1 MFNLCLGYL
10 KIIKLIFFLRFNY
23 MGKRSVS
30 VELTGLGHLDGEAC
44 EEPAVYVCVETPEKV
59 PSECAVLFS

>member
-1 MFNLCLGYL
+1 
-10 KIIKLIFFLRFNY
+10 